1 MRRDPGNAGDNPEVA
16 AGRQMLAGLIALL
29 AALVCAGL
37 PRSGSLGV
45 SCRSGCP
52 SGASCA
58 STRST

>member
-29 AALVCAGL
+29 AALACAGL

-52 SGASCA
+52 GGASCA